1 MKATFNDELNI
12 DDSIIEKVN
21 YMMFTASIRSGTE
34 SSVND
39 HGESSQDDQMTR
51 MESCYIP
58 ISYSTLISL
67 G

>member
-21 YMMFTASIRSGTE
+21 YMTFTASIRSGTE

-39 HGESSQDDQMTR
+39 HGESS
-51 MESCYIP
+51 
-58 ISYSTLISL
+58 
-67 G
+67 